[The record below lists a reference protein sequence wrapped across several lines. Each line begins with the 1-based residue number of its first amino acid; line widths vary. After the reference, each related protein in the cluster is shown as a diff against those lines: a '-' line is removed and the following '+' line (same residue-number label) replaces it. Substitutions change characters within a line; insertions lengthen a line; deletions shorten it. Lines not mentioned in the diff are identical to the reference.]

1 MYSVILTELGISIF
15 NDGQIDK
22 AFSFSNPVKEYLAV
36 KNKEA
41 KLNELINYLAKIQ
54 RGVSVS
60 DESLL
65 TILKKFSIDCHIMDS
80 EELEKIQSTKP
91 QIIVDSGFASNLQDT
106 LGKLREF
113 ALGFS
118 SSKVTEVSQSPDL
131 HIIQA
136 INSLDEI
143 DKIANGLSSRLRE
156 WYGLH
161 FPELDNMI
169 DSINGYAQI
178 VMAGK
183 RESLSKQVFEEA
195 GFPESKV
202 EMLSLILSK
211 SRGGDISDINLAIVQ
226 SIAKQILDFHE
237 LRKKLEEHVESE
249 MHEIAPNLSAI
260 LGSAVGA
267 RILGRAG
274 SLKKMASMPASTIQV
289 LGAEKALFR
298 ALKTGSQPPKH
309 GLLFQHAMVHA
320 APRWQRGKIARA
332 VAAKAVIAARVDV
345 YGEGLNQTL
354 LDKLNIRVDEIG
366 KKYENPTEK
375 DIRKPQQFRQDEGNF
390 GGRREGGR
398 REGGRRE
405 GGRREG
411 GRREGGRREGGRR
424 EGGEEKEEKVV
435 EEKVVDLMKEEEKV
449 VEEKMKDPTLMKEE
463 EKVVD
468 LMKEE
473 EKVEIEM
480 KDPTLMKEEEK
491 VEIEMKD
498 PTLMKEEEKVEIEM
512 KDPTL
517 MKEEEKVQNQIE
529 RERSLEEDN
538 QSYFW
543 IKSEGEQKIST
554 ENFVPGNQVYKEK
567 LIIKKGIEYRLWD
580 PFRSKLAASI
590 MNGLE
595 NFPFKN
601 KTKVLYLGASTGT
614 TVSHVSD
621 IVGPS
626 GLVFAVEHASRVA
639 RDFLDRVATHRSN
652 IMPILQDAR
661 KPKEYFSVFGKVD
674 VVYVDIAQPDQTKI
688 AIDNCDIF
696 LKKDGFFFLVIKTRS
711 IDVTKAPK
719 KIVAEEIKKLRDK
732 FEILESIDLHP
743 YDKDHAM
750 IIAKYKN

>member
-15 NDGQIDK
+15 NDGQVDK
-22 AFSFSNPVKEYLAV
+22 AFPFSNSVKEYLAI
-36 KNKEA
+36 KNKES
-41 KLNELINYLAKIQ
+41 KPNELINYLAKIQ

-65 TILKKFSIDCHIMDS
+65 AILKKFSIDCHLMD
-80 EELEKIQSTKP
+80 EDELEKIQANKP

-118 SSKVTEVSQSPDL
+118 STKVTEVSESPDL

-202 EMLSLILSK
+202 DMLSLILSK
-211 SRGGDISDINLAIVQ
+211 SRGGDISDVNLTIVQ

-237 LRKKLEEHVESE
+237 LRKKLEEHIESE
-249 MHEIAPNLSAI
+249 MQEIAPNLSAI
-260 LGSAVGA
+260 LGTAVGA

-274 SLKKMASMPASTIQV
+274 SLKRMASLPASTIQV

-298 ALKTGSQPPKH
+298 SLKTGSQPPKH

-354 LDKLNIRVDEIG
+354 LEKLNVRVDEIG

-375 DIRKPQQFRQDEGNF
+375 DIRTPQQFKPQ
-390 GGRREGGR
+390 GGRFDDRRREGGR

-405 GGRREG
+405 GGRFDDR
-411 GRREGGRREGGRR
+411 RREGGRFDDRRR
-424 EGGEEKEEKVV
+424 EGG
-435 EEKVVDLMKEEEKV
+435 DR
-449 VEEKMKDPTLMKEE
+449 
-463 EKVVD
+463 
-468 LMKEE
+468 
-473 EKVEIEM
+473 
-480 KDPTLMKEEEK
+480 
-491 VEIEMKD
+491 
-498 PTLMKEEEKVEIEM
+498 
-512 KDPTL
+512 
-517 MKEEEKVQNQIE
+517 N
-529 RERSLEEDN
+529 ERS
-538 QSYFW
+538 SY
-543 IKSEGEQKIST
+543 GEQRRDSR
-554 ENFVPGNQVYKEK
+554 NSG
-567 LIIKKGIEYRLWD
+567 KK
-580 PFRSKLAASI
+580 
-590 MNGLE
+590 
-595 NFPFKN
+595 
-601 KTKVLYLGASTGT
+601 
-614 TVSHVSD
+614 
-621 IVGPS
+621 
-626 GLVFAVEHASRVA
+626 
-639 RDFLDRVATHRSN
+639 
-652 IMPILQDAR
+652 R
-661 KPKEYFSVFGKVD
+661 KKFG
-674 VVYVDIAQPDQTKI
+674 
-688 AIDNCDIF
+688 
-696 LKKDGFFFLVIKTRS
+696 R
-711 IDVTKAPK
+711 
-719 KIVAEEIKKLRDK
+719 R
-732 FEILESIDLHP
+732 
-743 YDKDHAM
+743 
-750 IIAKYKN
+750 